1 MLIVIMS
8 NYQVKNQLLE
18 NYNLVDDMLTLT
30 ILNYSK
36 KEKIS
41 VDMLYKTEMMF
52 LNTLSSI
59 YTDLYDED
67 YDDIEN
73 KQRLLM
79 LCANKKINI
88 YHNKTKQE
96 ECDEEIYKNVCD
108 LTKHQVEVCN
118 SYIKSIVVC

>member
-1 MLIVIMS
+1 MS